1 MDAMCHEIEA
11 EGQTAIG
18 IPCVDW
24 QVDEPVTIP
33 IRRGPFV
40 ILPPPPPTMGRRQYR
55 CGQAFFSREFARRL
69 EWHSVR

>member
-1 MDAMCHEIEA
+1 MDGMCHEIEA
-11 EGQTAIG
+11 GGQTAIG
-18 IPCVDW
+18 IPCIDW

-33 IRRGPFV
+33 IRREPFV
-40 ILPPPPPTMGRRQYR
+40 ILSPSRPMTSRRQYR